1 VLLRLGCLFVLVPL
15 VELGLLIWMG
25 QVMGFWPTFALVA
38 ATGVFG
44 AALARR
50 EGTRALST
58 VQHDLAAGRLPAQ
71 ALMSGAAVLVGGAF
85 LVTPGVLTDVVGLL
99 LLLPPTRS
107 AVLRWLRRGLEGAL
121 ARGTLQMSVW
131 RIGGVGRRSGRH
143 AASDAHGRDAGFS
156 FEFGSG
162 ADQGRK
168 TDDESPPARPGEI
181 IQD

>member
-1 VLLRLGCLFVLVPL
+1 
-15 VELGLLIWMG
+15 
-25 QVMGFWPTFALVA
+25 MGFWPTFALVA

-50 EGTRALST
+50 EGTRALGA
-58 VQHDLAAGRLPAQ
+58 VQHELAAGRLPAQ

-107 AVLRWLRRGLEGAL
+107 AVLQWLRRGLEGAL

-131 RIGGVGRRSGRH
+131 QARGVGRRTGRKH
-143 AASDAHGRDAGFS
+143 AASDAHGRDANFS

-168 TDDESPPARPGEI
+168 HEDESPPARPGEI
-181 IQD
+181 IQE

>member
-1 VLLRLGCLFVLVPL
+1 
-15 VELGLLIWMG
+15 
-25 QVMGFWPTFALVA
+25 MGFWPTFALVA

-50 EGTRALST
+50 EGTRALSA
-58 VQHDLAAGRLPAQ
+58 VQHDLAVGRLPAQ
-71 ALMSGAAVLVGGAF
+71 ALLSGAAVLVGGAF

-121 ARGTLQMSVW
+121 ARGTLQMSEW
-131 RIGGVGRRSGRH
+131 QAGGGGRRTGRKH
-143 AASDAHGRDAGFS
+143 DTSDAHGRGANFS

-162 ADQGRK
+162 AHQGPKRE
-168 TDDESPPARPGEI
+168 DESPPARPGEI